1 MFNIFWACP
10 PATMVAKTAPI
21 VADESPYNTN

>member
-1 MFNIFWACP
+1 MFNIIWARP

-21 VADESPYNTN
+21 VADGSPYDTN